1 MRQSDLEIA
10 ARYATFATFQKYQP
24 EVYARLLRTGDS
36 RKVFHMFEDGS
47 IREFQK
53 EAPKVDRRL
62 KENRRVHARTRPD
75 DILKEAKLYRTFTDF
90 RRNAGAYARAAEKNG
105 ALEEVRA
112 WFGRP
117 LHAAE
122 IFDEAELFPDWAA
135 FETDRPRYAD
145 EAVKL
150 KMKDAIVNHI
160 AKAVN
165 AKGGKKK

>member
-10 ARYATFATFQKYQP
+10 ARYASFATFQKYQP

-53 EAPKVDRRL
+53 EEPKVDRRL

-75 DILKEAKLYRTFTDF
+75 DILRAAKLYRTFTEF
-90 RRNAGAYARAAEKNG
+90 HRKAGPYARAAERNG
-105 ALEEVRA
+105 AIEEVRA
-112 WFGRP
+112 WFERP

-122 IFDEAELFPDWAA
+122 IFEEAELFPDWDS
-135 FETDRPRYAD
+135 FEIDRPRYAE
-145 EAVKL
+145 EAAKM
-150 KMKDAIVNHI
+150 KMKDAVVRHI
-160 AKAVN
+160 AKAVYEN
-165 AKGGKKK
+165 GGKKK